1 MLPSISNRTITIQA
15 ALDTSMSKSRATE
28 GMVIA
33 IGILDNWTSIWEEAN
48 PIMVSRR
55 SLLVPNSRNV
65 LIMLR
70 R

>member
-1 MLPSISNRTITIQA
+1 
-15 ALDTSMSKSRATE
+15 
-28 GMVIA
+28 MVIA